1 LAGTPSASRLDRF
14 LRLFSDVR
22 PGEGVSV
29 LLLMLNCLLV
39 LTAYYIIKPLRDG
52 LILAEYSAEMKSY
65 LSVATVL
72 ALAVI
77 VPLYGKLTDRFP
89 RRRLINVVTWLF
101 AGALG
106 VLCLMGLAGLPL
118 GIVFFVYGSIF
129 GSMIVAQFWSFANDI
144 YRRDEGERLFPIIAF
159 GASLGGVI
167 GPTFVKQTI
176 ANLGLYIPMALA
188 AVVLLLGLQVTNY
201 VDKRERGLR
210 ESHLPDIKSTATI
223 AASGVMPSPKTLEE
237 LEEWAAM
244 EKAVFEAKE
253 RGEPL
258 PEPEQGSGQS
268 AFGLVW
274 NTRYLLLI
282 CLLVMFINWV
292 NSNGEYL
299 LGSMVDA
306 AATEAVESGSTQL
319 SKGEFIGGFYASFY
333 GVVNVVALLVQLFL
347 TSRIVKFAGVGRAVM
362 VLPIIAMG
370 AYSIIALFPVLASI
384 RWAKTAENATD
395 YSLNNTVK
403 NMLFLPTTREQ
414 KYKAK
419 QVSDSFFHRAGDMLS
434 AGTVFIGSTV
444 LALSAATFALFNLAL
459 AIVFLGIAFAVGRSY
474 RELVTSGRPP
484 RTGRKAVEHPFAV
497 GDQV

>member
-1 LAGTPSASRLDRF
+1 MAGTRSASPLDRF

-22 PGEGVSV
+22 PGEGLTV

-89 RRRLINVVTWLF
+89 RGRLINVVTWLF

-106 VLCLMGLAGLPL
+106 VLSLMGLAGFPL
-118 GIVFFVYGSIF
+118 GILFFVYGSIF

-144 YRRDEGERLFPIIAF
+144 YRREEGERLFPIIAF
-159 GASLGGVI
+159 GASLGGVL

-176 ANLGLYIPMALA
+176 EDLGLYIPMALA
-188 AVVLLLGLQVTNY
+188 ALVLLAGLQITNY
-201 VDKRERGLR
+201 VDKRERRLR
-210 ESHLPDIKSTATI
+210 EAHLPDIKTTATI
-223 AASGVMPSPKTLEE
+223 AASGLMPAPKTLEE

-282 CLLVMFINWV
+282 CLLVMFLNWV
-292 NSNGEYL
+292 NTNGEYI
-299 LGSMVDA
+299 LGSLVDA
-306 AATEAVESGSTQL
+306 AATEAVESGSTQM

-347 TSRIVKFAGVGRAVM
+347 TSRIVKFGGVGRAVM
-362 VLPIIAMG
+362 ILPIIAMG
-370 AYSIIALFPVLASI
+370 AYSVIAFFPMLAAV
-384 RWAKTAENATD
+384 RWAKTAENSTD

-419 QVSDSFFHRAGDMLS
+419 QVSDAFFHRAGDMLS
-434 AGTVFIGSTV
+434 AGTVFLGSSL

-459 AIVFLGIAFAVGRSY
+459 VLVFLGIAYAIGRAY
-474 RELVTSGRPP
+474 RELVASGKPP
-484 RTGRKAVEHPFAV
+484 PSRRQSVKHPFAT
-497 GDQV
+497 GYQT